1 MDVHTAAPATPAS
14 TAPRAQRC
22 ACVPAQFSVV
32 LVPPGAAKL
41 HLVLV
46 LLAWRPPA
54 RTRERLH
61 RPAWRRGCPSA
72 LSLPC
77 ALTMVRVRAKAS
89 GEVRVGWASL
99 LCLFSRSVCLQPR
112 WMLSAYASNNATWD
126 TAYCKVSVK

>member
-14 TAPRAQRC
+14 TAPRAQCC

-41 HLVLV
+41 HLVVV

-54 RTRERLH
+54 MTRD

-89 GEVRVGWASL
+89 GEVRVEFFRWASL
-99 LCLFSRSVCLQPR
+99 FVFQVCMFTTPLDAERLC
-112 WMLSAYASNNATWD
+112 
-126 TAYCKVSVK
+126 